1 MMEKRTNNVDTK
13 AEKRMDQIIN
23 AAIEVFLKKGYEGA
37 TTKEIAKKAKVSEG
51 TIFRYFK
58 TKKDILIAILNRMAE
73 QVFLEFE
80 KEMHDNGNDNER
92 ETVKKLLKKY
102 YRFIVNNSD
111 LLKILFFEVQFHKDL
126 KKEFNENVLSKIL
139 EKSSDIIKEAGY
151 EGKTNSDIVVNVL
164 CGLFFGLIIVD
175 NINKSISD
183 SNVVNGEVI
192 DEIVDI
198 ILNGIKRDA

>member
-80 KEMHDNGNDNER
+80 KEIHDNGNDDER

-102 YRFIVNNSD
+102 YRFIVDNSD

-126 KKEFNENVLSKIL
+126 KKEFNENVLSKML
-139 EKSSDIIKEAGY
+139 EKSSGIIREAGY

-175 NINKSISD
+175 NINKSISG